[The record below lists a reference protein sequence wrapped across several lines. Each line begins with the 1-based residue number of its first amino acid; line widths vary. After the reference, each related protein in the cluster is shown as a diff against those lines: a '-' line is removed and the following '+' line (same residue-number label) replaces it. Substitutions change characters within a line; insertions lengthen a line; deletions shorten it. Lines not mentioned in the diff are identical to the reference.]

1 MSHGYCLYCTNTL
14 CPLDNL
20 NHQNCLNFIG
30 NNNTITSS
38 EKKNLN
44 SSLLLKPPPEFAL
57 IFIQFHNAIPE
68 NRSNPENVIESTY
81 YDIDELQK

>member
-14 CPLDNL
+14 FPLDNL
-20 NHQNCLNFIG
+20 NHHNFLNFIG

-38 EKKNLN
+38 EKKKLN
-44 SSLLLKPPPEFAL
+44 SSLLLKPAPVLAL
-57 IFIQFHNAIPE
+57 LFNQFHNAISE
-68 NRSNPENVIESTY
+68 NRSNPENVIESKY